1 MFTAHMNN
9 ETIAEELLAET
20 RSPQYAY
27 EHAIRRENGIA
38 ESFETKNTKSLSEDD
53 LNGHIVKLKTN
64 TEEIFA
70 MAKSGSPM
78 SFLKEKIA
86 RRLQQNDKSAL
97 FKYIAPE
104 GTARN
109 LPCYNGETIN
119 LKGRLIILF

>member
-1 MFTAHMNN
+1 M
-9 ETIAEELLAET
+9 
-20 RSPQYAY
+20 
-27 EHAIRRENGIA
+27 
-38 ESFETKNTKSLSEDD
+38 SEDG

-78 SFLKEKIA
+78 FFLKEKIA

-97 FKYIAPE
+97 FEYIAPE